1 MASPKPAVIVRRE
14 FEATPDVVSQQLRAC
29 IVGPSAQLVRYG
41 KAGEKANGLVAT
53 LASDPAPS
61 DAGVSRWLR
70 SADLL
75 YSIPGIDYTSL
86 LDESYCK
93 VYADDAYLTWA
104 HIAHGSILLSQTVSL
119 GANSLTCASSS
130 GWKANVVAGTTYARN
145 GSLPQDVA
153 IGDIVQIY
161 NSSGLAHTSTVTG
174 FDGSVTSASKGI
186 VNNSITATVA
196 AETTSPVSLSGVLI
210 GTGGAT
216 YTVNLGSYLAAAAN
230 FAADPRQVGK
240 LSTTYTVTITDVP
253 SPSTISYTVASDTGI
268 DSLSVFNVASGSTQ
282 TLPSGATIALTFTTG
297 QLVAGNSTTFTIN
310 VQHTRQRADQS
321 GEFAVAGSLSASAPD
336 TTYVLTCI
344 QGGAFSSTNSLA
356 ANQPK
361 FRVSTINGADL
372 VSTVT
377 FDGTGAQSGLAIGS
391 YGLALTW
398 SAPGAGKAKGFVKG
412 DYFTVKING
421 ASVTFLNQLVFA
433 DPAPAITATAVRLS
447 KRDSVQIPK
456 YWANFTTPNWAIV
469 NGSDSDLRRL
479 RIDNL
484 ITVRHPAIGSGL
496 VDAYVTA
503 GKFYLE
509 YRAFQ
514 ALPREVGS
522 VQSLSDITTQLG
534 TIDPDNPLA
543 YGVYKAWSNAN
554 GATVHYI
561 GTISQ
566 ELNGN
571 RGFADALA
579 LAQGNRNCYG
589 LVPLTT
595 SSEIWSAFAGHAKDE
610 SDPTVGRFR
619 IVWFAPELEQHF
631 KSLDKDIFGADI
643 YGVSSLHGSGKYEL
657 DAKTVL
663 GAVSSANFT
672 QTVQPGD
679 FVRTSF
685 GTNVNGNATYVEYK
699 IAAVLDNST
708 LLLNTTTNPLLVSGA
723 DRIEIYRNLTSS
735 ALATKYV
742 QVAGGFSSERV
753 YAVVPDRGING
764 LRVDGVPVRNWYVA
778 CAFAGLRSGSVPQQ
792 PLSNVELVGFDGL
805 TTVDQLFDEPDLDIL
820 RDGGVWVVRKAEDGR
835 IYSERQLS
843 TSTLDI
849 YRKEQSVTT
858 NVDSIAFALADGLR
872 NLVGRVNITEGTRGL
887 VEATIRQILGQ
898 FTATNGAVTTGPQ
911 LLSYTVV
918 SVTVPATAKDTLVV
932 KVQIEVP
939 LPMNIIDITLVI

>member
-41 KAGEKANGLVAT
+41 QSGEKSKGLVAD

-61 DAGVSRWLR
+61 DSGVSRWLR

-104 HIAHGSILLSQTVSL
+104 HIAQASILSAASVSQ
-119 GANSLTCASSS
+119 GANSLTSAASS
-130 GWKANVVAGTTYARN
+130 GWKTNIVAGTSYPRN
-145 GSLPQDVA
+145 ASLPQDVA

-161 NSSGLAHTSTVTG
+161 NTSGLAHTSTVTG
-174 FDGSVTSASKGI
+174 FDGSVTSASKGT
-186 VNNSITATVA
+186 VTNSMAATVGS
-196 AETTSPVSLSGVLI
+196 ETTSPASLTGVAI

-216 YTVNLGSYLAAAAN
+216 YSVVRTNYLAAAAN

-240 LSTTYTVTITDVP
+240 VSTTYTVTVTDVP
-253 SPSTISYTVASDTGI
+253 SPTTISYTVASDTGI
-268 DSLSVFNVASGSTQ
+268 DSISVFNVASAAVT

-310 VQHTRQRADQS
+310 LAHTRQLADTDFTVS
-321 GEFAVAGSLSASAPD
+321 AGGLSTSAPD

-361 FRVSTINGADL
+361 FRVSTINGADI

-377 FDGTGAQSGLAIGS
+377 FDGTGIQSGLAIGS
-391 YGLALTW
+391 YGLTLTW

-421 ASVTFLNQLVFA
+421 ATVTYLNRLVFA
-433 DPAPAITATAVRLS
+433 DPVPSAITATHVRLS

-456 YWANFTTPNWAIV
+456 YWNNFTTPNWAIL
-469 NGSDSDLRRL
+469 NGSDSDLRKL
-479 RIDNL
+479 RVDNL

-509 YRAFQ
+509 YRAFRE
-514 ALPREVGS
+514 LPREVGS
-522 VQSLSDITTQLG
+522 VLSLSDITTQLG

-561 GTISQ
+561 GTVSQ
-566 ELNGN
+566 TLNGY

-595 SSEIWSAFAGHAKDE
+595 SSEIWSAFAGHVKDE

-619 IVWFAPELEQHF
+619 LFWFAPEVEQHF
-631 KSLDKDIFGADI
+631 KSLDKDIFNADI
-643 YGVSSLHGSGKYEL
+643 FGVSSLHGSGKYQL
-657 DAKTVL
+657 AARTVL
-663 GAVSSANFT
+663 GAPSSANFT

-685 GTNVNGNATYVEYK
+685 GTDVNGNATYVEYK

-708 LLLNTTTNPLLVSGA
+708 LLLNTTTDPLLVSGS
-723 DRIEIYRNLTSS
+723 DRIEVYRDLTSA
-735 ALATKYV
+735 ALAQKYV

-753 YAVVPDRGING
+753 YAVVPDRGIDG

-792 PLSNVELVGFDGL
+792 PLSNVELTGFDGL

-820 RDGGVWVVRKAEDGR
+820 RDGGVWVVRKADDGR

-911 LLSYTVV
+911 LLSYTLV

-932 KVQIEVP
+932 KIQIEVP

>member
-41 KAGEKANGLVAT
+41 KAGQKANGLVAT

-104 HIAHGSILLSQTVSL
+104 HIAQGSILLNPSISS
-119 GANSLTCASSS
+119 GANSLTCAASS

-145 GSLPQDVA
+145 ASLPQDVA

-174 FDGSVTSASKGI
+174 FDGSVTNASKGT
-186 VNNSITATVA
+186 VTNSMAATVA
-196 AETTSPVSLSGVLI
+196 SETTSPASLTGVNI

-216 YTVNLGSYLAAAAN
+216 YTVVRTNYLAAAAN

-240 LSTTYTVTITDVP
+240 VSTTYTVTITDVP

-268 DSLSVFNVASGSTQ
+268 DSLSVFNVASAAVQ

-310 VQHTRQRADQS
+310 LQHTRQLADTDFTVS
-321 GEFAVAGSLSASAPD
+321 AAGLSTSAPD

-344 QGGAFSSTNSLA
+344 QGGAFTSTNSLA

-361 FRVSTINGADL
+361 FRVSTINGADI

-377 FDGTGAQSGLAIGS
+377 FDGTGIQSGLAIGS
-391 YGLALTW
+391 YGLTLTW

-421 ASVTFLNQLVFA
+421 ASVTYLNQLVFA
-433 DPAPAITATAVRLS
+433 DPAPAITATHVRLS

-469 NGSDSDLRRL
+469 NGSDSDLRQL

-561 GTISQ
+561 GTVSQ

-579 LAQGNRNCYG
+579 VAQGNRNCYG

-595 SSEIWSAFAGHAKDE
+595 SSEIWSAFAGHVKDE

-619 IVWFAPELEQHF
+619 ILWFAPEVEQHF

-643 YGVSSLHGSGKYEL
+643 YGISSLHGSGKYQL
-657 DAKTVL
+657 AAKTVL

-672 QTVQPGD
+672 QNVQPGD

-685 GTNVNGNATYVEYK
+685 GTDVNGNTTYVEYK

-723 DRIEIYRNLTSS
+723 DRIEIYRDLTSS

-820 RDGGVWVVRKAEDGR
+820 RDGGIWVVRKAEDGR